1 MALHTVLAPA
11 KVHSS
16 NLQPLS
22 RVALKDR
29 EKEIFPVG
37 RISETHLCPSLR
49 LRDAWKYG
57 SRQIRWQGMWK
68 EYDGNAGDEE
78 VWGRSMRADLSKWA

>member
-29 EKEIFPVG
+29 EKEIFLVG
-37 RISETHLCPSLR
+37 RISETHLCPSLG
-49 LRDAWKYG
+49 LKDGWK
-57 SRQIRWQGMWK
+57 
-68 EYDGNAGDEE
+68 
-78 VWGRSMRADLSKWA
+78 